1 MEKFSVKRPFTI
13 LVAVIA
19 VIVLGFVSVMS
30 IPMDLL
36 PQISLPYMLVITTYP
51 GASPE
56 KVELEISEPME
67 NALGTIAN
75 VKNVNTVS
83 AENYSLT
90 QLEFEDGT
98 DIDSAMVKVSSA
110 VNQLSQTL
118 PDTAGVPNI
127 LEISMDMVATMYI
140 AIEREGYD
148 VYELSDYVSNEVIP
162 HFERAEGVASVTD
175 VGLVKKT
182 VQVELNQTKINALN
196 DKILTETTKAL
207 EEAKSQLDDAQGQVD
222 AGQALLEEQESS
234 FGSTLASGIFDSIR
248 GGASEIAGS
257 MGGFLEVVRA
267 RLAAIQASV
276 GTYGQDQDSISE
288 AVTEAQ
294 TAYNTA
300 QAKVT
305 ALSAALAEAQAAYAA
320 AQQAVT
326 EAGEEVTPELQEAA
340 ALALSAL
347 TKAATDLVAAQEELT
362 QAATILQNAMLKGS
376 ALVDVD
382 LLSGQIAEAIASVD
396 EALES
401 LDGSS
406 ISSLMASV
414 TKISGVLARVR
425 VIASQVAMIDVNGIM
440 TEALQGLNGGLDGLS
455 GLIAQVPAL
464 LTSMESVF
472 GMLTQGQLDAAVGFS
487 TAAQQL
493 SMAQTQLSAARQ
505 QYESSRAAALE
516 NANADA
522 LLTPQTLSQI
532 IYAQNFSMPAGYI
545 DDKNDQSWLLKIGDE
560 YEDSTE
566 IADSL
571 LVEMDVIGSV
581 RLSDVA
587 DITVIDNSDMS
598 YSKLNGEQ
606 AVVLS
611 IYKGSTSGTN
621 EVSRNINKA
630 IRELEEKDP
639 GTEVL
644 ILMDQGQ
651 YISIIVND
659 LLRSMLLGA
668 LLAIIILA
676 IFLRDIRPTFL
687 VGLSIP
693 LSVMFAL
700 VLMYFT
706 DLSLNIMTLSG
717 LSLGIGMLVD
727 NSIVVIENIF
737 RLRGRDMA
745 APRAAVQGAKQVAGA
760 ITASTLTTICVFFPM
775 VFTTGTVRELLVP
788 MALSISFC
796 LFASLVVAMTVVP
809 AASSTVFRRFKP
821 KNSKIMGRVQ
831 NVYGKTLRW
840 CLRHKLVTVAGA
852 IALLAVCIVRLITMG
867 IVIIPDISGEDIQV
881 TIVTPEGDE
890 RAESYKK
897 VDNVLQAIMD
907 VDGVSSVGIMDA
919 SSTTGLISSMQSN
932 SSVYGS
938 YICYVTPE
946 SGAWTGEMKE
956 LCKRIEDA
964 TDDLDCEITVS
975 TGGMSDMTSLL
986 ASGLTINISG
996 NDLET
1001 LNKVSEDVMDI
1012 VAQVNGF
1019 SNILNGSENAAKTLH
1034 LVIDR
1039 DKAMSYGLTV
1049 AQIYAQIAQRLT
1061 TSVTST
1067 TITTGGEKLEVVILD
1082 KTNKL
1087 TRENILDMEFEAA
1100 DMAAAA
1106 GASAGASGMDAQ
1118 AFAAMTGAEESGSAS
1133 ASSESKVHKLKE
1145 FATLEETSAQGTITR
1160 KNLTRYISVTA
1171 ETDEGYNL
1179 ALLTRKLEDKLAAY
1193 EPPQG
1198 YKVEIEGES
1207 SEINDML
1214 TQMSKLMALALLF
1227 IYLVMVAQFQSL
1239 LSPFIVM
1246 FTIPLAFTGGMI
1258 GLIIANEQLSMLS
1271 LMGFLILMGT
1281 VVNNGIV
1288 FVDYTNQ
1295 LRIGGMERRDALVA
1309 TGRTRMRPILMT
1321 AMTTILA
1328 MMQLIIGK
1336 GMGSQMG
1343 RGMAIVI
1350 ASGLIYATL
1359 MTLYI
1364 IPVMYDIFFRRA
1376 PLSVDTGDDLE
1387 DAPDDA
1393 AEFIAEMEAE
1403 RRRASKKEEAPS
1415 EAPGKTVGSEEEEEP
1430 LKAAGKTVGSEEDKE
1445 SLGSIGTAMG
1455 SEMDKGS
1462 SGSPGTT
1469 VGSEED
1475 EDSPGSSGI
1484 IVEPGEYEDLYED

>member
-19 VIVLGFVSVMS
+19 VIVLGFVSVTS

-118 PDTAGVPNI
+118 PETAGVPNI

-140 AIEREGYD
+140 AVERDGYD
-148 VYELSDYVSNEVIP
+148 VYELSDYVSDEVIP
-162 HFERAEGVASVTD
+162 YFERAEGVASVTD
-175 VGLVKKT
+175 IGIVKKT

-196 DKILTETTKAL
+196 DRILTETTKAL
-207 EEAKSQLDDAQGQVD
+207 EEAKTQLDEAQGQVD
-222 AGQALLEEQESS
+222 EGQALLEEQESS
-234 FGSTLASGIFDSIR
+234 FGSTLASGVFDSLR

-257 MGGFLEVVRA
+257 MGGFLETVGA
-267 RLAAIQASV
+267 RLASIQSSL
-276 GTYGQDQDSISE
+276 GEYDQDQDTISA
-288 AVTEAQ
+288 AVAEAQ

-300 QAKVT
+300 QEKVNT
-305 ALSAALAEAQAAYAA
+305 LSSALTEAQAAYTA

-326 EAGEEVTPELQEAA
+326 DAGEAVTPELQEAA
-340 ALALSAL
+340 NLALSAL
-347 TKAATDLVAAQEELT
+347 TTAATDLVAAQEELT
-362 QAATILQNAMLKGS
+362 QAAATLQNALSKGS

-382 LLSGQIAEAIASVD
+382 LLSGQITEAINSVN
-396 EALES
+396 EALAT

-406 ISSLMASV
+406 ISALMASV
-414 TKISGVLARVR
+414 TKISGIIARVG
-425 VIASQVAMIDVNGIM
+425 VIASQVSMIDVNGIM
-440 TEALQGLNGGLDGLS
+440 TEAIQGLNGGLDGLS
-455 GLIAQVPAL
+455 GLVAQVPAL

-493 SMAQTQLSAARQ
+493 ATAQTQLASARQ
-505 QYESSRAAALE
+505 QYEASRAAALE

-545 DDKNDQSWLLKIGDE
+545 DDKNDESWLLKIGDE
-560 YEDSTE
+560 FEDSAQ

-571 LVEMDVIGSV
+571 LVEMDAIGSV

-587 DITVIDNSDMS
+587 DITIIDNSDMS

-630 IRELEEKDP
+630 IKELEQRDP
-639 GTEVL
+639 GTKVL
-644 ILMDQGQ
+644 ILMDQGE
-651 YISIIVND
+651 YISIIVQD
-659 LLRSMLLGA
+659 LLKSMLLGA

-693 LSVMFAL
+693 LSVLFAL

-737 RLRGRDMA
+737 RLRGRDME
-745 APRAAVQGAKQVAGA
+745 APRAAVQGTKQVAGA

-775 VFTTGTVRELLVP
+775 VFTSGTVRELLVP

-796 LFASLVVAMTVVP
+796 LAASLVVAMTVVP

-821 KNSKIMGRVQ
+821 KNSKIMGKVQ
-831 NVYGKTLRW
+831 NLYGNSLRW
-840 CLRHKLVTVAGA
+840 CLRHKIVTLAGA
-852 IALLAVCIVRLITMG
+852 IALLVLCVIKLINMG

-881 TIVTPEGDE
+881 TIVTPEEDE
-890 RAESYKK
+890 RKESYRK
-897 VDNVLQAIMD
+897 VDEVLQAIMD
-907 VDGVSSVGIMDA
+907 VDGVDSVGIMDQ
-919 SSTTGLISSMQSN
+919 SSTTGLISSMQAN

-956 LCKRIEDA
+956 LCKKIEDA
-964 TDDLDCEITVS
+964 TEDLDCEITVS
-975 TGGMSDMTSLL
+975 TGGMSDMTSLM
-986 ASGLTINISG
+986 ASGLSVKISG

-1001 LNKVSEDVMDI
+1001 LNKVSEDVMDV

-1039 DKAMSYGLTV
+1039 DKAMSYGFTV

-1082 KTNKL
+1082 KTDRL
-1087 TRENILDMEFEAA
+1087 TRENILDMEFEAT
-1100 DMAAAA
+1100 DMSAAA
-1106 GASAGASGMDAQ
+1106 GSPGSAGSSGMDTSAL
-1118 AFAAMTGAEESGSAS
+1118 AAMTGGETSGSDTAS
-1133 ASSESKVHKLKE
+1133 TQNKVHKLGE
-1145 FATLEETSAQGTITR
+1145 FGSLEETSAQGTITR
-1160 KNLTRYISVTA
+1160 ENLTRYISVTA
-1171 ETDEGYNL
+1171 ETEDGYNL
-1179 ALLTRKLEDKLAAY
+1179 ALLTRKLEDKLSTY
-1193 EPPQG
+1193 EPPEG

-1288 FVDYTNQ
+1288 FVDYANQ
-1295 LRIGGMERRDALVA
+1295 LRIGGMKRQDALVA

-1364 IPVMYDIFFRRA
+1364 IPVMYDIFFKRT

-1387 DAPDDA
+1387 EAPDDA
-1393 AEFIAEMEAE
+1393 AEFIAEMEAR
-1403 RRRASKKEEAPS
+1403 RRRASGKE
-1415 EAPGKTVGSEEEEEP
+1415 
-1430 LKAAGKTVGSEEDKE
+1430 D
-1445 SLGSIGTAMG
+1445 
-1455 SEMDKGS
+1455 S
-1462 SGSPGTT
+1462 SG
-1469 VGSEED
+1469 D
-1475 EDSPGSSGI
+1475 EDSSG
-1484 IVEPGEYEDLYED
+1484 G